1 MYFVYLLVGENMT
14 TYVGYTTSITERIR
28 QHKRGLVCT
37 TRKMGKLR
45 LYYYEVYESK
55 EMARLREKN
64 LKKYG
69 SAYQGLLRRI
79 GLK

>member
-1 MYFVYLLVGENMT
+1 MYFVYLLVGENRT
-14 TYVGYTTSITERIR
+14 IYVGYTASIELRFHQHLAGRVYTS
-28 QHKRGLVCT
+28 
-37 TRKMGKLR
+37 RKMGKLR

-55 EMARLREKN
+55 ELAQLREKN